1 MATAPIRLLGAAAWP
16 LTVWS
21 SLARLEE
28 HPIDDYV
35 ERTSPIVASAVAFWV
50 CAALLAVAIGM
61 SGGPIVTMGGEGSAD
76 AATMRLVPRWTGVA
90 TPVLALFLGAIYIV
104 GCWLF
109 NAREEEF
116 PRP

>member
-1 MATAPIRLLGAAAWP
+1 MAAAPIRLLGAAAWP

-28 HPIDDYV
+28 HPADDYV
-35 ERTSPIVASAVAFWV
+35 ERTSPIVASAIAFWV
-50 CAALLAVAIGM
+50 CAALLVFTMSM
-61 SGGPIVTMGGEGSAD
+61 SGGPIVMMGEGGAEQ
-76 AATMRLVPRWTGVA
+76 AAMRLVPRWTGVA
-90 TPVLALFLGAIYIV
+90 APVLVLFLAAIYVI

-109 NAREEEF
+109 YKREEEF